1 MSLQTPP
8 HYRGPHARRS
18 PAPHDKENMFLSP
31 NRLTKMNEAF
41 TTPFKE
47 LIDSPARFEDKAVLR
62 KRIEEEAYKAKQL
75 KLLNSTLI
83 SRLKETSLELER
95 SREHV
100 AEAEQRIS
108 TMGQQMKVL
117 EAEVHDKDV
126 DLVSVSKQLALQ
138 EQANRELQAHMKEL
152 EELRL
157 EVIALRESKQQV
169 LVDMEGLRFEKDKEV
184 ERLQAEIEERQITR
198 EKELGELLETV
209 ATLRREQAQLRGSL
223 EAIETKKN
231 EVALTLDRMFGEVR
245 TYREACRMREQEN
258 QQLRAEY
265 AELEHQRS
273 QLLCEIETLRQ
284 RLEAMSKELETT
296 RLQSTLFYKIR
307 SLLGNLFTYFTR
319 NN

>member
-18 PAPHDKENMFLSP
+18 PAPHDKENAFLSP
-31 NRLTKMNEAF
+31 NRLYKINESF

-47 LIDSPARFEDKAVLR
+47 LANSPGRIEDKAYLR

-95 SREHV
+95 SREQV
-100 AEAEQRIS
+100 SASEQRIS
-108 TMGQQMKVL
+108 LLSLQVKAL

-126 DLVSVSKQLALQ
+126 DLVSVSKQLAMQ
-138 EQANRELQAHMKEL
+138 EQMNRELQTHMKEL

-157 EVIALRESKQQV
+157 EVVALRESKQQV
-169 LVDMEGLRFEKDKEV
+169 LVDMEGLCFEKDKEV
-184 ERLQAEIEERQITR
+184 KHLRAEMEQRQMAR

-223 EAIETKKN
+223 ETIETKKN

-245 TYREACRMREQEN
+245 VYRETCRMREQEN
-258 QQLRAEY
+258 QQIRAEY
-265 AELEHQRS
+265 AELERQRS
-273 QLLCEIETLRQ
+273 QLLGDIEVLRQQIET
-284 RLEAMSKELETT
+284 MSKELETK
-296 RLQSTLFYKIR
+296 RLQSTLLYKIR
-307 SLLGNLFTYFTR
+307 NLLGSLFTYFTR
-319 NN
+319 SD